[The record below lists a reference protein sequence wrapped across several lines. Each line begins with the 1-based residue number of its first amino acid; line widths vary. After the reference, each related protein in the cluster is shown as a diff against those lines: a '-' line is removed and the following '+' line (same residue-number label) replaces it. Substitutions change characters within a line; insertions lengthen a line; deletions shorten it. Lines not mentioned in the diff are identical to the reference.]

1 MKYLLLLLI
10 SFNLYAS
17 PWGHHPT
24 NGTNGTDGTDGV
36 NGMDGADGTNGRDGL
51 PGAYFNDTQLNR
63 AIAINAAMSS
73 VPVQSHVD
81 EHSHTS
87 LGVGSGG
94 YSSETGY
101 AVGINHMSGKMS
113 YKAAVGV
120 SGSEKIIGVG
130 ASFTFD

>member
-1 MKYLLLLLI
+1 MRYILLLLL
-10 SFNLYAS
+10 SSSLYAS
-17 PWGHHPT
+17 PWDNHHGNHGGSNGT
-24 NGTNGTDGTDGV
+24 NGTNGI
-36 NGMDGADGTNGRDGL
+36 DGANGTNGRDGI
-51 PGAYFNDTQLNR
+51 PGSYFNDTQLNR

-87 LGVGSGG
+87 LGAGTGVYSGQNG
-94 YSSETGY
+94 V
-101 AVGINHMSGKMS
+101 AVGINHMSGQMS
-113 YKAAVGV
+113 YKAAVGM